1 MNGEGW
7 IEPGAGPGRE
17 PGGAGITATTAPAA
31 AAQAGTSSDDDQ
43 KPATDDEVAAAI
55 ATCQRL
61 AGTLFPWDITRA
73 LELALLKTFCV
84 PSIAG
89 LLSRSGEF
97 EQRPRK
103 RYDDTGLMVA
113 ELLRHGPTSAAGTA
127 VIARMNRIH
136 GAFAISDRDYLY
148 VLSTFVCE
156 PIRWLARY
164 GWRALTPA
172 EEEAL
177 FRFWRLVGERMGIAA
192 IPDTLADLEAFNR
205 RFEAEAFAYA
215 PSNRRVA
222 DATLAMLLSD
232 WPAPL
237 RPGLAQA
244 LGSLLNASEAAAL
257 GWRQPPSALQ
267 RAVLLALRL
276 RSGLAG
282 LCQRLRPPR
291 GSRFYS
297 ERPTPSYGTTF
308 QLEQLGPP
316 ARLEEL
322 NRPRWSGRQRRIGLT
337 GGIATGKSSVARLL
351 TERHGL
357 PVLDADGFAR
367 EALAPGSP
375 GARAVLSRYGE
386 EVRARAEPLPDPLG
400 LPDPGNPDGLHEAI
414 DRAALGRIVFAD
426 PAERRWLEQ
435 LVHPLVRQRFSA
447 ELERLAAAPA
457 VVLMVPLLLEAG
469 LESLC
474 SEVWLV
480 DCDEQQ
486 QLERLMG
493 RDHLSEAEARARIAA
508 QWPLERK
515 RTLVE
520 RCIDNRRD
528 PQALENAVRQAV
540 QSQRAA

>member
-1 MNGEGW
+1 MDCEGRM
-7 IEPGAGPGRE
+7 GAG
-17 PGGAGITATTAPAA
+17 AG
-31 AAQAGTSSDDDQ
+31 AAQGGTSAADNN
-43 KPATDDEVAAAI
+43 ALITDPNSRDAAAI
-55 ATCQRL
+55 ALCHHL

-84 PSIAG
+84 PSISG

-113 ELLRHGPTSAAGTA
+113 ELLRHGPTSPAGSA

-156 PIRWLARY
+156 PIRWLMRY
-164 GWRALTPA
+164 GWRALTPV

-177 FRFWRLVGERMGIAA
+177 FRFWRLVGARMGIPA
-192 IPDTLADLEAFNR
+192 IPATLAELVAFNR
-205 RFEAEAFAYA
+205 AFEAEAFASA
-215 PSNRRVA
+215 ASNRRVA

-237 RPGLAQA
+237 RPGLGRL
-244 LGSLLNASEAAAL
+244 LGALLNAPEAAAL
-257 GWRQPPSALQ
+257 GWPEPPTALQ
-267 RAVLLALRL
+267 QAVLLGLRL
-276 RSGLAG
+276 RSRIAG
-282 LCQRLRPPR
+282 LTQRLRPPR
-291 GSRFYS
+291 GTHFYS
-297 ERPTPSYGTTF
+297 EQPTPSYGKSF

-322 NRPRWSGRQRRIGLT
+322 NRPRWAGRQRRIGLT

-351 TERHGL
+351 ADRHGL
-357 PVLDADGFAR
+357 PVLDADGYAR

-375 GARAVLSRYGE
+375 GARAVLERYGGK
-386 EVRARAEPLPDPLG
+386 VRPGAEGAPAEALG
-400 LPDPGNPDGLHEAI
+400 GSPRPGPNSDAGVAI

-426 PAERRWLEQ
+426 PLERRWLEG

-447 ELERLAAAPA
+447 ELERLAEAPT
-457 VVLMVPLLLEAG
+457 VVLMVPLLFEAG

-480 DCDEQQ
+480 DCDEHQ
-486 QLERLMG
+486 QLERLIG
-493 RDHLSEAEARARIAA
+493 RDRLSAAEARARIAA
-508 QWPLERK
+508 QWPLARK
-515 RTLVE
+515 RPLVE
-520 RCIDNRRD
+520 RCIDNSGN
-528 PQALENAVRQAV
+528 PQDLEAAVR
-540 QSQRAA
+540 AALQGRRVA

>member
-1 MNGEGW
+1 MADTP
-7 IEPGAGPGRE
+7 EPPDPALVCDPSPSSPMRSAPGTMGAHRP
-17 PGGAGITATTAPAA
+17 TAAPSEMVCP
-31 AAQAGTSSDDDQ
+31 QDR
-43 KPATDDEVAAAI
+43 AAI

-61 AGTLFPWDITRA
+61 AGTLFPWDLTRA

-84 PSIAG
+84 PSISG

-113 ELLRHGPTSAAGTA
+113 ELLRHGPTSAAGSA

-164 GWRALTPA
+164 GWRALSA
-172 EEEAL
+172 EEEEAL
-177 FRFWRLVGERMGIAA
+177 FRFWALVGERMGIQA
-192 IPDTLADLEAFNR
+192 IPASLAELVAFNQAI
-205 RFEAEAFAYA
+205 EAEVFANA
-215 PSNRRVA
+215 ASNRRVA
-222 DATLAMLLSD
+222 DATLAMLLND

-237 RPGLAQA
+237 RPGLARV
-244 LGSLLNASEAAAL
+244 LGSLLSAPEAAAL
-257 GWRQPPSALQ
+257 GWPEPPTVVQ
-267 RAVLLALRL
+267 KTVLLGLRL
-276 RSGLAG
+276 RSRLAG
-282 LCQRLRPPR
+282 LAQWLRPPR
-291 GSRFYS
+291 GTRFYS
-297 ERPTPSYGTTF
+297 ERPTPSYGKSF

-322 NRPRWSGRQRRIGLT
+322 NRPRWAGRQRRIGLT
-337 GGIATGKSSVARLL
+337 GGIASGKSSVARLL
-351 TERHGL
+351 AERHGL

-375 GARAVLSRYGE
+375 AARAVLERYGNKVSPGAEWEPPGE
-386 EVRARAEPLPDPLG
+386 E
-400 LPDPGNPDGLHEAI
+400 PGGRLRPGQAADAGVAI

-426 PAERRWLEQ
+426 ALERRWLEE

-447 ELERLAAAPA
+447 ELERLAAAPTL
-457 VVLMVPLLLEAG
+457 VLMVPLLFEAG

-480 DCDEQQ
+480 DCNENQ
-486 QLERLMG
+486 QLERLIG
-493 RDHLSEAEARARIAA
+493 RDRLSEAEARARIEA
-508 QWPLERK
+508 QWPLARK
-515 RTLVE
+515 RTLVD
-520 RCIDNRRD
+520 RCIDNSGD
-528 PQALENAVRQAV
+528 LQALEQAV
-540 QSQRAA
+540 LRALQGPREA